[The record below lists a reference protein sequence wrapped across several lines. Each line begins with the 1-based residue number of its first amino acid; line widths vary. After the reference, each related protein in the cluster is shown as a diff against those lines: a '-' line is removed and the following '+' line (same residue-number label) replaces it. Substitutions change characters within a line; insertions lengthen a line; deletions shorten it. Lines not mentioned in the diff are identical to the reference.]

1 VYGGLKRSAIYL
13 VLDTKVKG
21 VLELQ
26 MSPRDT
32 TAERILARLSDIENN
47 PYETIRPYLEFNVD
61 GRLYYFTPGGF
72 LYRREPGTE
81 EVGGFFCGYLTDEVW
96 HYRTDGH
103 YYVDEDS
110 QTADEGGGEEV
121 RRNALNLV
129 IIGVLIIIILLI
141 VLLQL
146 I

>member
-1 VYGGLKRSAIYL
+1 L

>member
-1 VYGGLKRSAIYL
+1 M
-13 VLDTKVKG
+13 LDTKVKG
-21 VLELQ
+21 VLGLQ
-26 MSPRDT
+26 MPPRDT
-32 TAERILARLSDIENN
+32 TVERILARFSDIENN
-47 PYETIRPYLEFNVD
+47 PHETIRPYLEFNVD
-61 GRLYYFTPGGF
+61 GSLYYFTPGGF
-72 LYRREPGTE
+72 LYRREPANE
-81 EVGGFFCGYLTDEVW
+81 EVGGLFCGYLTDEVW

-121 RRNALNLV
+121 VRRNALNLI
-129 IIGVLIIIILLI
+129 IIGVLVIIMLLI

>member
-1 VYGGLKRSAIYL
+1 MEGSAIYL

-21 VLELQ
+21 VLGLQ
-26 MSPRDT
+26 MPPRDI
-32 TAERILARLSDIENN
+32 TAERILARFSDIENN
-47 PYETIRPYLEFNVD
+47 PHETIRPYLEFNVD

-72 LYRREPGTE
+72 LYRREPANE
-81 EVGGFFCGYLTDEVW
+81 EVGGLFCGYLTNEVW

-110 QTADEGGGEEV
+110 QTADEGGGEEEV
-121 RRNALNLV
+121 RRNALSLI
-129 IIGVLIIIILLI
+129 IIGVLVIIILLI

-146 I
+146 N

>member
-1 VYGGLKRSAIYL
+1 M

-21 VLELQ
+21 ALGLQ
-26 MSPRDT
+26 MPPRDT
-32 TAERILARLSDIENN
+32 TAERILARFSDIENN

-72 LYRREPGTE
+72 LYRREPTNE
-81 EVGGFFCGYLTDEVW
+81 EVGGLFCGYLTDEVW

-110 QTADEGGGEEV
+110 QTADEGDREEVV
-121 RRNALNLV
+121 RRNTLSLI
-129 IIGVLIIIILLI
+129 IIGVLVISIVLI